1 MQRSLSSS
9 PWRAVA
15 AALVL
20 LAALGAATAAEAEA
34 GNAVDGEDGGGGREP
49 KAASLGALGRSVLTQ
64 LARQLVLSLNLTNL
78 LILLV
83 LKALLFG
90 AGMFSFGL
98 LNHKGG
104 VHATGR
110 SADGGDGGAA
120 PSYLPTL
127 TESELLLA
135 LSFLAGDAAA
145 SKAGAGAGAGAA
157 YTCLH
162 RVACEKPADARQ
174 YAGAANILLKGARM
188 LHSFMVQDKTQ
199 VFLHNGGAVQPQ
211 VREDRRR
218 SAEGRGLRSEWWRM
232 RRTIPVRQELMT
244 LSPPLLASAS
254 LGSLR
259 QIPLTL
265 FEPRVRKEMMPD
277 WPFLL
282 LKLLMLADYA
292 DDF

>member
-20 LAALGAATAAEAEA
+20 LAALGAARAAEAEA
-34 GNAVDGEDGGGGREP
+34 ASGNAVDGEDGGGGREP

-64 LARQLVLSLNLTNL
+64 LARQLVSNYETNSQVLSLNLTNL

-120 PSYLPTL
+120 PTYLPTL

-157 YTCLH
+157 YACLH

-188 LHSFMVQDKTQ
+188 LHSVVPYNPKYEKIVGDLQKAVDFGA
-199 VFLHNGGAVQPQ
+199 NGGAC
-211 VREDRRR
+211 
-218 SAEGRGLRSEWWRM
+218 AERFPCAKS
-232 RRTIPVRQELMT
+232 
-244 LSPPLLASAS
+244 S
-254 LGSLR
+254 
-259 QIPLTL
+259 
-265 FEPRVRKEMMPD
+265 
-277 WPFLL
+277 
-282 LKLLMLADYA
+282 
-292 DDF
+292 